1 PTERQATRHFA
12 LQLIRAECVPPQNKK
27 RQNKKGEA
35 KAPPDANAL
44 PLESLY
50 VLRLKALRPLD
61 HVELYSLAFLQA
73 TKTVA
78 ADSRDVH
85 ENIVPSLTADKA
97 ETFGV
102 VKPFHCSLFHCLFPI
117 VFLISAEKNRC

>member
-1 PTERQATRHFA
+1 MPARSSLMRMQAARLKKKERPTAS
-12 LQLIRAECVPPQNKK
+12 
-27 RQNKKGEA
+27 
-35 KAPPDANAL
+35 PDVNAL

-78 ADSRDVH
+78 ADSREVY

-97 ETFGV
+97 EPFGV
-102 VKPFHCSLFHCLFPI
+102 VEPFHCSLFHCLFLLC
-117 VFLISAEKNRC
+117 F

>member
-1 PTERQATRHFA
+1 MRSG
-12 LQLIRAECVPPQNKK
+12 PPA
-27 RQNKKGEA
+27 QNKKGEA
-35 KAPPDANAL
+35 KAPPDVNAL

-61 HVELYSLAFLQA
+61 YVELYSLAFLQA
-73 TKTVA
+73 TETVA
-78 ADSRDVH
+78 ADRREVY

-102 VKPFHCSLFHCLFPI
+102 VEPLHCSLFQCLLLLCFN
-117 VFLISAEKNRC
+117 FC